1 MNISLDLL
9 HKYNVQGPRY
19 TSYPPA
25 PSWSTNIGPA
35 AYEQALRDSNDATPP
50 RPLSL
55 YFHLPFCEQLC
66 LFCGCTTVI
75 TGKDRRK
82 EDPYMTCLRS
92 EINWVA
98 ERLDKKR
105 RVVQLHLG
113 GGTPTYYTPAKLEE
127 LLALIKEK
135 FTFEENAE
143 LGIEVD
149 PRVTS
154 VEHLRALQKY
164 GFNRLSMGVQDFD
177 PAVQKAINR
186 HQFFEATRG
195 LVEQAREFGFQS
207 INMDLI
213 YGLPYQTEESF
224 AATIDKI
231 LSLSP
236 DRLAVYSYAHVPWM
250 KKHQDAIAAFLPTE
264 QQKFNIFLLALKRF
278 TEAGFVYIGMD
289 HFAKPTDEL
298 SLARANGTLWRNF
311 MGYTTKAGTDLIG
324 FGMSAIGRVG
334 NTFIQN
340 RRELVAYQEDLQ
352 THGAATVR
360 GFQLSQDDLIRSQ
373 LIQTLLCHAMV
384 NKADIERAFKI
395 VFDDYFA
402 SALSALKPLE
412 EDGLVELKKDS
423 IRPTETGRVFLR
435 NIAMAFDAYLP
446 KEGEQRM
453 FSKTV

>member
-1 MNISLDLL
+1 MNISLELL
-9 HKYNVQGPRY
+9 RKYNVPGPRY

-25 PSWSTNIGPA
+25 PSWSAEIGPA
-35 AYEQALRDSNDATPP
+35 AYEQALRESNAAQPP

-55 YFHLPFCEQLC
+55 YFHLPFCEQQC

-82 EDPYMTCLRS
+82 EDPYMACLRS
-92 EINWVA
+92 EIDWVA
-98 ERLDKKR
+98 GRVDRQR
-105 RVVQLHLG
+105 RVAQLHLG

-127 LLALIKEK
+127 LLELIWEK
-135 FTFEENAE
+135 FTFEDGAE

-154 VEHLRALQKY
+154 TEHLRSLQKY

-177 PAVQKAINR
+177 PTVQKAINR

-195 LVEQAREFGFQS
+195 LVEQARAFGFQS

-250 KKHQDAIAAFLPTE
+250 KKHQDVLAARLPTE

-289 HFAKPTDEL
+289 HFAKPSDEL
-298 SLARANGTLWRNF
+298 SIARENGTLWRNF
-311 MGYTTKAGTDLIG
+311 MGYTTKAGSDLIG
-324 FGMSAIGRVG
+324 LGMSAIGRVG
-334 NTFIQN
+334 DTFIQN
-340 RRELVAYQEDLQ
+340 QRELVAYQENLQ
-352 THGAATVR
+352 AGGAATVR
-360 GFQLSQDDLIRSQ
+360 GFRLSPDDLIRSHV
-373 LIQTLLCHAMV
+373 IQALLCHAV
-384 NKADIERAFKI
+384 VVKSEVERAFQI
-395 VFDDYFA
+395 GFDDYFA
-402 SALSALKPLE
+402 ASLASLKPLE
-412 EDGLVELKKDS
+412 EDGLVELGRDS
-423 IRPTETGRVFLR
+423 IRPTETGRIFLR

-446 KEGEQRM
+446 KAGETRM

>member
-9 HKYNVQGPRY
+9 KKYNVPGPRY

-25 PSWSTNIGPA
+25 PSWSADIGPA
-35 AYEQALRDSNDATPP
+35 AYEAALKQSNAGPSP
-50 RPLSL
+50 RALSL

-75 TGKDRRK
+75 TGRDRRK
-82 EDPYMTCLRS
+82 EDPYMACLQA

-98 ERLDKKR
+98 ERVEPRR

-113 GGTPTYYTPAKLEE
+113 GGTPTYYTPEKLEM
-127 LLALIKEK
+127 LMTFIKSK
-135 FTFEENAE
+135 FTFDDEAE

-154 VEHLRALQKY
+154 TEHLRALQKH

-177 PAVQKAINR
+177 PTVQKAINR
-186 HQFFEATRG
+186 HQFFDSTKG
-195 LVEQAREFGFQS
+195 LVDQARSLGFQS

-224 AATIDKI
+224 ASTIDKI

-250 KKHQDAIAAFLPTE
+250 KKHQDTLAPFLPTE

-278 TEAGFVYIGMD
+278 TESGFVYIGMD

-298 SLARANGTLWRNF
+298 SIARENGTLWRNF

-334 NTFIQN
+334 DTFIQN
-340 RRELVAYQEDLQ
+340 QRELVAYQENALSG
-352 THGAATVR
+352 GAATVR
-360 GFQLSQDDLIRSQ
+360 GFNLSQDDLIRSHV
-373 LIQTLLCHAMV
+373 IQTLLCHALV
-384 NKADIERAFKI
+384 VKADVERRFTI
-395 VFDDYFA
+395 VFDDYFV
-402 SALSALKPLE
+402 SALQALKPLV
-412 EDGLVELKKDS
+412 EDGLVELSRES
-423 IRPTETGRVFLR
+423 IRPTEIGRIFLR
-435 NIAMAFDAYLP
+435 NIAMPFDAYLP
-446 KEGEQRM
+446 KDGEKRM